1 MLLYS
6 IHLYI
11 QTCSVFLLLLML
23 LLLKRT
29 KNVIML
35 MTTKYFCL
43 QCFIYSRNFDVCTCV
58 YICRQQDINLVIIS
72 CSTCCLV
79 GPVKATWVC
88 ASFDSNLVII
98 SCSTCCLVGP
108 VKATWVCASF
118 DRIFLCVF
126 TSFRRKVSFSL
137 LLKQVVRETRSLM
150 LYCESYT
157 LSKILRL

>member
-58 YICRQQDINLVIIS
+58 YICSQQDINLVIIS

-88 ASFDSNLVII
+88 ASFD
-98 SCSTCCLVGP
+98 
-108 VKATWVCASF
+108 W
-118 DRIFLCVF
+118 IFLCVF

>member
-88 ASFDSNLVII
+88 ASFD
-98 SCSTCCLVGP
+98 
-108 VKATWVCASF
+108 W
-118 DRIFLCVF
+118 IFLCVL

-137 LLKQVVRETRSLM
+137 LLKQIVRESRSLM

>member
-88 ASFDSNLVII
+88 ASFD
-98 SCSTCCLVGP
+98 
-108 VKATWVCASF
+108 W
-118 DRIFLCVF
+118 IFLCVF

-137 LLKQVVRETRSLM
+137 LLKQIVRESRSLM

>member
-1 MLLYS
+1 MLLCS

-88 ASFDSNLVII
+88 ASFD
-98 SCSTCCLVGP
+98 
-108 VKATWVCASF
+108 W
-118 DRIFLCVF
+118 IFLCVYF
-126 TSFRRKVSFSL
+126 VSPKSVFL
-137 LLKQVVRETRSLM
+137 LIIKTNSARVQVAHV
-150 LYCESYT
+150 
-157 LSKILRL
+157 IL

>member
-88 ASFDSNLVII
+88 ASFD
-98 SCSTCCLVGP
+98 
-108 VKATWVCASF
+108 W
-118 DRIFLCVF
+118 IFLCVF
-126 TSFRRKVSFSL
+126 TSFRRKLSFSL
-137 LLKQVVRETRSLM
+137 LLKQIVRESRSLM

>member
-1 MLLYS
+1 MLLCS

-88 ASFDSNLVII
+88 ASFD
-98 SCSTCCLVGP
+98 
-108 VKATWVCASF
+108 W
-118 DRIFLCVF
+118 IFLCVF

-137 LLKQVVRETRSLM
+137 LLKQIVRESRSLM

>member
-88 ASFDSNLVII
+88 ASFD
-98 SCSTCCLVGP
+98 
-108 VKATWVCASF
+108 W
-118 DRIFLCVF
+118 IFLCVF

-137 LLKQVVRETRSLM
+137 LLKQVVRESRSLM